1 MFIRLIIL
9 FVSITNLGFTQSKKE
24 IKKYDI
30 VAVTETITEVVD
42 GKEITRNDSYKKFD
56 KDGNVLEEV
65 NYDKYGKLQERIVRI
80 YDRFDNKTQE
90 ITFDATNRQ
99 IKRETYKYD
108 EMGDKNEEV
117 EYNAKN
123 LVVSRSVFI
132 TDRRGLKSEKKVY
145 DSKGKLIQTK
155 KYRYDD

>member
-1 MFIRLIIL
+1 MSIRFIIL
-9 FVSITNLGFTQSKKE
+9 FVAITGLGFAQSKKE

-30 VAVTETITEVVD
+30 VAVTETITEIVD
-42 GKEITRNDSYKKFD
+42 GKEVTRNDSYKKFD

-65 NYDKYGKLQERIVRI
+65 NYDKTGKLKERIVRI

-99 IKRETYKYD
+99 AKRETYKYN
-108 EMGDKNEEV
+108 ELGEKTEEV
-117 EYNAKN
+117 EYNDKN
-123 LVVSRSVFI
+123 VLMTRSIFV
-132 TDRRGLKSEKKVY
+132 TDRRGLKTEKKVY
-145 DSKGKLIQTK
+145 DGKGKLVQTK

>member
-1 MFIRLIIL
+1 MKPSLIIL
-9 FVSITNLGFTQSKKE
+9 LIFIAGLGFAQSKKE

-42 GKEITRNDSYKKFD
+42 GKEVTRTDSYKKFD
-56 KDGNVLEEV
+56 KDGNVLEEA

-108 EMGDKNEEV
+108 EMGEKTEEV
-117 EYNAKN
+117 EYNTKN

>member
-1 MFIRLIIL
+1 MRVHLTILLLLIAC
-9 FVSITNLGFTQSKKE
+9 LGFAQSKKE

-30 VAVTETITEVVD
+30 IAVTETITEVVD

-65 NYDKYGKLQERIVRI
+65 KYDKYGKLEERIVRI
-80 YDRFDNKTQE
+80 FERFDNKTKE

-99 IKRETYKYD
+99 TKRETYKYD
-108 EMGDKNEEV
+108 ETGEKTEEI
-117 EYNAKN
+117 EYNSKN
-123 LVVSRSVFI
+123 SLVTRSVFV

>member
-1 MFIRLIIL
+1 MSIRLTVL
-9 FVSITNLGFTQSKKE
+9 FTSITVLGFAQSKKE

-42 GKEITRNDSYKKFD
+42 GKEVTRNDSYKKFD
-56 KDGNVLEEV
+56 KDGNVLEEA
-65 NYDKYGKLQERIVRI
+65 NYDKTGKLKERIVRI

-99 IKRETYKYD
+99 EKRETYKYN
-108 EMGDKNEEV
+108 EMGEKTEELEYNDKNV
-117 EYNAKN
+117 
-123 LVVSRSVFI
+123 LVSKSVYV
-132 TDRRGLKSEKKVY
+132 TDRRGLKTEKKVY